1 MSITY
6 TIPGLPLL
14 NQLVEASNP
23 RDDCVFT
30 SSAAIATWRSGGSPR
45 YSGTQLKAM
54 DNNYGPSYVGFAS
67 AANLVDTLAKL
78 GVKLAA
84 INEPTQQRLIDLLHW
99 QIEHYHQPCLIT
111 MPSQWNSAPLAS
123 GWNPRTYRGYS
134 HVGVMCGSGAGMLRC
149 MNPWGGFW
157 QDQSDSWWAERLLE
171 GQIWVATRI
180 GLPAPATPP
189 PASSQGATGAST
201 ATSSAT
207 AQPTVLSEYQEIL
220 ALREEIARLKAARAA
235 ALKAL
240 S

>member
-30 SSAAIATWRSGGSPR
+30 SCAALVNTLTGSH
-45 YSGTQLKAM
+45 YTGSQIKAM
-54 DNNYGPSYVGFAS
+54 DNNYGPNYTGFAS

-189 PASSQGATGAST
+189 PAPAQGQPGAS
-201 ATSSAT
+201 SSNPVPVPVT
-207 AQPTVLSEYQEIL
+207 VAQLQAKI
-220 ALREEIARLKAARAA
+220 AA

-240 S
+240 A

>member
-1 MSITY
+1 MASSISY
-6 TIPGLPLL
+6 TIPGVILM

-30 SSAAIATWRSGGSPR
+30 SCATLANALTGSH
-45 YSGTQLKAM
+45 YTGSQIKTM
-54 DNNYGPSYVGFAS
+54 DDNYGPNYVGFAS

-157 QDQSDSWWAERLLE
+157 QDQSDAWWAQRLLY

-180 GLPAPATPP
+180 GRPAPATPP
-189 PASSQGATGAST
+189 PAPAQGQPGAS
-201 ATSSAT
+201 SSN
-207 AQPTVLSEYQEIL
+207 PVPVPVTVTQLQTMI
-220 ALREEIARLKAARAA
+220 AA